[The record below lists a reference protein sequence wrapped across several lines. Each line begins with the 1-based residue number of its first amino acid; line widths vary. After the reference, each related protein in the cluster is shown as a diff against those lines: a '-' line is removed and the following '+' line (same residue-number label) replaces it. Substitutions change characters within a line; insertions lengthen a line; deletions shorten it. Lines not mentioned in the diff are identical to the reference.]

1 MLDRVAEGNSQN
13 AQRFWQ
19 RLWLKTVVAVAMI
32 PAVMAIGTWIASGK
46 TAAEKVVT
54 ALILPTGLMWL
65 VLLGLVFF
73 GLFAKSFRLVIAA
86 SLLWLFFTVC
96 SSPLVPGY
104 LVRSLQSNVIEVD
117 PNQLEPFDA
126 LVVLGGGTSQTPGG
140 RSMVSSA
147 GERVVLAA
155 KMFHRG
161 KSPKL
166 ITTGESIVEISSS
179 SKNGAQQTTEI
190 WTELQVPA
198 AAIVRLGG
206 RTTAEEMVAVRKWI
220 ADHPGVKRVGL
231 ITSAWHMPR
240 AMRLA
245 ARQGLDLVPVPADF
259 RSGEVP
265 DHLVELLPNGGSL
278 GEMDLVIKEYLARL
292 VGR

>member
-13 AQRFWQ
+13 IQRFWQ
-19 RLWLKTVVAVAMI
+19 RQLLKSVVVVAVV
-32 PAVMAIGTWIASGK
+32 PAVMTIGTWVASGK
-46 TAAEKVVT
+46 TAAEKVIT
-54 ALILPTGLMWL
+54 ALVLPTGLLWL
-65 VLLGLVFF
+65 VLLGTVLFCF
-73 GLFAKSFRLVIAA
+73 FAKSFRLAIVA

-96 SSPLVPGY
+96 SSPLLPGY
-104 LVRSLQSNVIEVD
+104 LVRSLQSDVIEVD
-117 PNQLEPFDA
+117 PNQVEPFDA

-147 GERVVLAA
+147 GERVILAA
-155 KMFHRG
+155 KMYHRG

-166 ITTGESIVEISSS
+166 ITTGESIAAISST

-190 WTELQVPA
+190 WTELQVPD

-206 RTTAEEMVAVRKWI
+206 RTTSEEMMAVRKWMI
-220 ADHPGVKRVGL
+220 EHPGVKRVGL

-245 ARQGLDLVPVPADF
+245 TRQGLDLVPVPADF
-259 RSGEVP
+259 RSGEFP

>member
-1 MLDRVAEGNSQN
+1 MLDRVAEGSQGT
-13 AQRFWQ
+13 QRYWQ
-19 RLWLKTVVAVAMI
+19 HLLLKSVIVVALV
-32 PAVMAIGTWIASGK
+32 PAVMTIGTWIASGR
-46 TAAEKVVT
+46 TAAEKVAT

-65 VLLGLVFF
+65 VLLGLVLLSF
-73 GLFAKSFRLVIAA
+73 FAKSFRLAIAA
-86 SLLWLFFTVC
+86 SLLWLFFTIC
-96 SSPLVPGY
+96 SSPLLPGY
-104 LVRSLQSNVIEVD
+104 LLRSLQSDVIEVD
-117 PNQLEPFDA
+117 PNQVEPFDA

-147 GERVVLAA
+147 GERVILAA

-161 KSPKL
+161 KTPKL
-166 ITTGESIVEISSS
+166 ITTGESITEISSS

-190 WTELQVPA
+190 WTDLQVPA
-198 AAIVRLGG
+198 VAIVRLGG
-206 RTTAEEMVAVRKWI
+206 RTTAEEMVAVRKWM

-245 ARQGLDLVPVPADF
+245 GRQGLDLVPVPADF
-259 RSGEVP
+259 RSGELP
-265 DHLVELLPNGGSL
+265 DHLVEMLPNGGSL

>member
-1 MLDRVAEGNSQN
+1 MLNHVADGGSLDTK
-13 AQRFWQ
+13 RLWQ
-19 RLWLKTVVAVAMI
+19 RLILKSVVAIASI
-32 PAVMAIGTWIASGK
+32 PLVMTIGTWIASGK
-46 TAAEKVVT
+46 TAAEKVAT
-54 ALILPTGLMWL
+54 ALVLPTGLMWL
-65 VLLGLVFF
+65 ALLGLVLFC
-73 GLFAKSFRLVIAA
+73 LFAKSFRLASVAA
-86 SLLWLFFTVC
+86 LLWLLFTLC
-96 SSPLVPGY
+96 SSPVLPGY
-104 LVRSLQSNVIEVD
+104 LVRRLQSDVIEVD
-117 PNQLEPFDA
+117 PNQVESFDA

-147 GERVVLAA
+147 GERVILAA

-161 KSPKL
+161 KSSYL
-166 ITTGESIVEISSS
+166 ITTGESIAAISSS

-190 WTELQVPA
+190 WTDLQVPA
-198 AAIVRLGG
+198 PAIVRLGG
-206 RTTAEEMVAVRKWI
+206 RTTSEEMVEVRKWVL
-220 ADHPGVKRVGL
+220 DHPEVKRVGL

-259 RSGEVP
+259 RSGELP
-265 DHLVELLPNGGSL
+265 DHLVEFLPNGGSL